1 MTYEPLPEP
10 APDRPHTAPVT
21 TARTTTSSPAVLLLT
36 TALAIFAGEVGVMF
50 ILPLFRP
57 MPIAVEAVL
66 DGLLLT
72 TLAAPVLYLLLF
84 RPMVLHIEEHHR
96 AEAAL
101 NELNATLERRVR
113 ERTEE
118 LEAANASLGEVNRS
132 LETANVSLE
141 RANTNLQR
149 EIRERTEIDARLQR
163 TSGFL
168 QRLTEGTPCL
178 MCVVDVPSLACRYV
192 NGRIHD
198 FLGWDPDAAVVAG
211 TDFLRRLVAPDDLQA
226 VTDLVR
232 ELATADEHRI
242 VRRHCRLLTVDGRLE
257 SFRLGLTPLS
267 RQDRDHADEVLLVA
281 VPVLDD

>member
-1 MTYEPLPEP
+1 MTHEPLPEP
-10 APDRPHTAPVT
+10 TADRRHSAPVT
-21 TARTTTSSPAVLLLT
+21 TARTTTSSPTVLLLT

-57 MPIAVEAVL
+57 MPIALEAVL

-101 NELNATLERRVR
+101 NELNASLEQRVR

-118 LEAANASLGEVNRS
+118 LEAANTSLGEVNRS
-132 LETANVSLE
+132 LEEANVSLE

-149 EIRERTEIDARLQR
+149 EIRERTEIDTRLQR
-163 TSGFL
+163 TSHFL
-168 QRLTEGTPCL
+168 QRLIEGSPCL
-178 MCVVDVPSLACRYV
+178 MTVLDASTLTCQYV

-198 FLGWDPDAAVVAG
+198 FLGWEPDVVITAG
-211 TDFLRRLVAPDDLQA
+211 TGFLERIVAPDDLSR

-232 ELATADEHRI
+232 DIAAGDGHRIIRDRCDLRTAD
-242 VRRHCRLLTVDGRLE
+242 GR
-257 SFRLGLTPLS
+257 FQRYRLGLAPLS
-267 RQDRDHADEVLLVA
+267 RQNREHADEVLLVA
-281 VPVLDD
+281 VPMIDD